1 MKFSAVQLADW
12 SQTKP
17 SYFLHIFGV
26 EIQLSLRKFDDFYIA
41 VNWKEST
48 FQIQC

>member
-26 EIQLSLRKFDDFYIA
+26 EIYSFPYANLMIFI
-41 VNWKEST
+41 
-48 FQIQC
+48 